1 MKASQQ
7 GFNLVSLMI
16 GTTLSMVSILA
27 MLSLY
32 KTIIGISVLSIQDA
46 KQDGQI
52 ATGLLIAQREL
63 LNAGFRIDPVALP
76 VASRMLLLS
85 GATLSNGTL
94 TGTVQTIGTSAV
106 IGNAMVWIYK
116 TTATATATCAG
127 LLVHDGVLSRL
138 LGPAGCTQVSQW
150 NSTSW
155 GATTL
160 IEANQPATFFAVQYA
175 GCWPFGKIADAT
187 SAATRVQVVL
197 TATNST
203 PDPNSS
209 YPQPAYVKN
218 KSTVCLPNLEKI

>member
-1 MKASQQ
+1 MKEPQQ

-16 GTTLSMVSILA
+16 GMTLSMVSILA

-32 KTIIGISVLSIQDA
+32 KNIIGISILSIKDA

-76 VASRMLLLS
+76 VTSRVLLLN
-85 GATLSNGTL
+85 GASLSNGTL
-94 TGTVQTIGTSAV
+94 TGTTQTIGTAAT

-116 TTATATATCAG
+116 TTSTATATCAG

-150 NSTSW
+150 NSTIW
-155 GATTL
+155 TATTL
-160 IEANQPATFFAVQYA
+160 IEVNQPATFFTVQYA

-187 SAATRVQVVL
+187 SSATRVQIVL
-197 TATNST
+197 TAINST
-203 PDPNSS
+203 LDPNSS
-209 YPQPAYVKN
+209 DPQPAYVKN